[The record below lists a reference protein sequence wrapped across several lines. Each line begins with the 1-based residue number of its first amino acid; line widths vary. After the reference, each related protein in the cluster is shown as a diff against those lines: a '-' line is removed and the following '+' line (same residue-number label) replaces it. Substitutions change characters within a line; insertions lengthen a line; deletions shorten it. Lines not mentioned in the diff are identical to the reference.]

1 MLGNPGNSGA
11 SDAPE
16 GARSPVSQGGEL
28 QRPGKMGNAKSLSSQ
43 KTCSKFLP
51 EEQAEV
57 DRLFDVLSSNKDG
70 SAMGTFSLEAL
81 KNHVKEALP
90 PVMVTRLYNGMWRV
104 QPTHKAQGGCRNIS
118 REQFTMFLSHL
129 LKGNFEE
136 KGQMIMKMILPAEG
150 PVKAREVQKFTEE
163 LVASAEHVLTHQHE
177 LRGWTPRKS
186 AVSPTSVQAMA
197 AQLLSE
203 MKFQDGHKFVG
214 PQFLD
219 QVCEQTVIED
229 WVFHVPHVG
238 LFLSVVVHRGLHLLS
253 SSLDLSTLVPECHVD
268 QGQPFESILDVLS
281 VIYLNSHLAVEHRH
295 CWRLLF
301 STQLHGQ
308 SFSQLCGRITHQG
321 PCLVVLE
328 DRDGHVFGG
337 FASCSWEVKPQF
349 QGDKKCFLFSVTP
362 SMATYMHTGYNDHFM
377 YLNHGQQT
385 MPNGLGMGGQHYYF
399 GLWVAADFGKGHSK
413 AKPTCTTYNSPQL
426 SAQEDFQFDKMEVW
440 GLGDLSETHPVKNKK
455 SVLDSNLEA
464 QSLLEI
470 SGRARHSEGLR
481 EVPDDD

>member
-1 MLGNPGNSGA
+1 M
-11 SDAPE
+11 DC
-16 GARSPVSQGGEL
+16 RREL

-57 DRLFDVLSSNKDG
+57 DRLFDALSSNKGG
-70 SAMGTFSLEAL
+70 SAPGTFSLEAL
-81 KNHVKEALP
+81 KSHVKEALP
-90 PVMVTRLYNGMWRV
+90 PEMVTRLYNGMWRV
-104 QPTHKAQGGCRNIS
+104 QLTHKAHGGSGNVS
-118 REQFTMFLSHL
+118 REQFTVFLSHL
-129 LKGNFEE
+129 VKGSFEE
-136 KGQMIMKMILPAEG
+136 KGQMVMKMILPAEG
-150 PVKAREVQKFTEE
+150 PVKARDVQKFTEE
-163 LVASAEHVLTHQHE
+163 LVASAVHVLTHRHE
-177 LRGWTPRKS
+177 LRGWTRRKS
-186 AVSPTSVQAMA
+186 TASPTSVQAMT

-203 MKFQDGHKFVG
+203 MKFQDGHKFQG

-219 QVCEQTVIED
+219 QVCEQTMIED

-238 LFLSVVVHRGLHLLS
+238 MFLGVVIHRGLRLLS
-253 SSLDLSTLVPECHVD
+253 SALDLSTLVPECHAD
-268 QGQPFESILDVLS
+268 PGQPLESILDVLS
-281 VIYLNSHLAVEHRH
+281 VVYLNSHLAAELRLR
-295 CWRLLF
+295 WRLLF

-308 SFSQLCGRITHQG
+308 SFSQLCGRITQRG
-321 PCLVVLE
+321 PCLLVLE

-349 QGDKKCFLFSVTP
+349 QGDKRCFLFSITP
-362 SMATYMHTGYNDHFM
+362 SMATYMPTGYNDHFM

-385 MPNGLGMGGQHYYF
+385 MPNGLGMGGQHHYF

-440 GLGDLSETHPVKNKK
+440 GLGDHLETQLVKNKK
-455 SVLDSNLEA
+455 SILDSNLEA

-481 EVPDDD
+481 EVPEDD